1 MRSLSLI
8 IAGSLVA
15 ACGGPQADNS
25 SAVASENREEAGV
38 APSNEVAANDQ
49 TVAPAAP
56 AANSVEVAQ
65 AGAAS
70 PCLVQG
76 TERLEVTPIRAVGTE
91 PFWGARVEGRC
102 VTYSTPENQQGVRI
116 WTRYTA
122 GQNGRGAWV
131 GQLDGQKF
139 EMRVRPEAG
148 CSDGMSD
155 ESYPMAVELSVNG
168 ESRKGCA
175 KPL

>member
-15 ACGGPQADNS
+15 ACSSPQSDNS
-25 SAVASENREEAGV
+25 SAPAEENRQDAGNAAGNGIV
-38 APSNEVAANDQ
+38 ANDAQAAPLTNAANNEQ
-49 TVAPAAP
+49 AA
-56 AANSVEVAQ
+56 
-65 AGAAS
+65 AGP

-76 TERLEVTPIRAVGTE
+76 AERLEVQPIRAVGTE
-91 PFWGARVEGRC
+91 PFWGARVDGRC
-102 VTYSTPENQQGVRI
+102 VTYSTPENQQGVRV

-122 GQNGRGAWV
+122 GENGRAAWV
-131 GQLDGQKF
+131 GEIGGQKF